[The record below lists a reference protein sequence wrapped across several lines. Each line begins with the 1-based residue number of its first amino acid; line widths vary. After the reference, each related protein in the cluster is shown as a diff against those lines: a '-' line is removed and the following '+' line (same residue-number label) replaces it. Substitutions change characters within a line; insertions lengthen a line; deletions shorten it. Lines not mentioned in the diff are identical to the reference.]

1 MFKFVSKFFGFDASR
16 IEFLE
21 SECMKQRE
29 EIKELFLKNSE
40 LKASLNKVQAVDIDY
55 SQIDIDY
62 DVLGDNLKAGSI
74 AANIRLDRVAEEIP
88 LDELAE
94 NISLDDL
101 CDYIDLDSLAANLNI
116 EEDDFVEKVSE
127 KILEKL
133 VNKYNSSTN
142 K

>member
-1 MFKFVSKFFGFDASR
+1 MFKFVSKLFGFDASR

-29 EIKELFLKNSE
+29 EIKELFLKNGE
-40 LKASLNKVQAVDIDY
+40 LKASLEKVQDVDIDY

-62 DVLGDNLKAGSI
+62 DVLGDNVKAGSI

-101 CDYIDLDSLAANLNI
+101 CDYINLDEVAANLNI
-116 EEDDFVEKVSE
+116 DEDDFVEKVSK

-133 VNKYNSSTN
+133 LNSY
-142 K
+142 KA